1 MSGRKRH
8 DYVAV
13 LRKLLEVL
21 PQPPRVEQ
29 VVTDFERALWK
40 AVASVMAWVGHRGCG
55 FHWGQAVWRK
65 IAEVG
70 LQTAYQSD
78 DAVYRYLRKLL
89 ALPFLPADSITTVFG
104 QLEADAT
111 TPKLIQVPATFG
123 PPGSMI
129 ASGCQPSGPCSG
141 NQSARTM
148 IARAGT
154 TVSIIVPNAATWI
167 CIYCSRC
174 CTTRHRWLSSWSAYL
189 ATGRCADRSA
199 KPAGRARPSSFVCG
213 TNMRPVIARSRGC
226 CVRVR
231 TCMHHAAEVT
241 STTVL
246 SWTLDCTCLIYVLQN
261 FTLMHLLIWLFI
273 YLVYFSNRFRHYCRI
288 RFYCRWGMS

>member
-78 DAVYRYLRKLL
+78 DAVYYGK
-89 ALPFLPADSITTVFG
+89 PF
-104 QLEADAT
+104 
-111 TPKLIQVPATFG
+111 
-123 PPGSMI
+123 
-129 ASGCQPSGPCSG
+129 
-141 NQSARTM
+141 
-148 IARAGT
+148 
-154 TVSIIVPNAATWI
+154 
-167 CIYCSRC
+167 
-174 CTTRHRWLSSWSAYL
+174 
-189 ATGRCADRSA
+189 
-199 KPAGRARPSSFVCG
+199 
-213 TNMRPVIARSRGC
+213 
-226 CVRVR
+226 
-231 TCMHHAAEVT
+231 
-241 STTVL
+241 
-246 SWTLDCTCLIYVLQN
+246 
-261 FTLMHLLIWLFI
+261 
-273 YLVYFSNRFRHYCRI
+273 
-288 RFYCRWGMS
+288 

>member
-1 MSGRKRH
+1 MRQDGVVKQLPLCFALMSGRKRH

-111 TPKLIQVPATFG
+111 TPKLIQVT
-123 PPGSMI
+123 SYI
-129 ASGCQPSGPCSG
+129 
-141 NQSARTM
+141 R
-148 IARAGT
+148 
-154 TVSIIVPNAATWI
+154 ATWI
-167 CIYCSRC
+167 DDSIWLPAVWSVFGQPIRTNNDCEGWHYRLN
-174 CTTRHRWLSSWSAYL
+174 HRAERGNLNMYLLFTLLHDEAQMAVVMERLLS
-189 ATGRCADRSA
+189 DR
-199 KPAGRARPSSFVCG
+199 KVR
-213 TNMRPVIARSRGC
+213 RSQRKAS
-226 CVRVR
+226 R
-231 TCMHHAAEVT
+231 TCQAKLFRLWDEYEAGNRSVTRLLHACA
-241 STTVL
+241 
-246 SWTLDCTCLIYVLQN
+246 
-261 FTLMHLLIWLFI
+261 HL
-273 YLVYFSNRFRHYCRI
+273 YAPRR
-288 RFYCRWGMS
+288 